1 MGTIIEWYEGLH
13 GRFPFADLEYE
24 RASIEHAV
32 NYDPFHSFMNLSG
45 KLLNVLKGVKGKED
59 KSIILGMCEGRT
71 PQIQLSKSVP
81 VADDDAALIAEE
93 EANNP
98 NNNKKKKKKR

>member
-45 KLLNVLKGVKGKED
+45 KLLNVLKGV
-59 KSIILGMCEGRT
+59 
-71 PQIQLSKSVP
+71 
-81 VADDDAALIAEE
+81 
-93 EANNP
+93 
-98 NNNKKKKKKR
+98 